1 MDLNMQLTP
10 DQQANFRTE
19 RYSILNA
26 IRWEVFL
33 GLGIPIEGKTIF
45 EPGAGIGDQTE
56 WLLEQGAKHI
66 YVNDGRK
73 ENMDT
78 IMARFGDDPRL
89 TYCLGDLE
97 KCLDT
102 PEFQFE
108 ADLVFLWGVYYHIND
123 QFGDFPIMR
132 SLSRIAPTV
141 VFEYLSCPADDT
153 TFYGYE
159 NVSTSLSQY
168 AIRPTEK
175 TMMEGLRKVCGY
187 AYLPK
192 AQMNWDDPCAPGT
205 PRRIAIGSRIPV
217 VAEGIV
223 EYR

>member
-1 MDLNMQLTP
+1 MQLTR
-10 DQQANFRTE
+10 DQQLYFRTE
-19 RYSILNA
+19 RYAILNA

-33 GLGIPIEGKTIF
+33 GLGIPLEGKTIF

-56 WLLEQGAKHI
+56 WLLNRGAGRI

-78 IMARFGDDPRL
+78 IRARFEGNPRL
-89 TYCLGDLE
+89 TYCFGDLE
-97 KCLDT
+97 TCLSGPD
-102 PEFQFE
+102 FQFT
-108 ADLVFLWGVYYHIND
+108 ADMVFLWGVYYHVND
-123 QFGDFPIMR
+123 QFGKFPIMQQ
-132 SLSRIAPTV
+132 LAKIAPMV
-141 VFEYLSCPADDT
+141 VFEYLACPDDST

-175 TMMEGLRKVCGY
+175 TMMDGLKETWGY

-192 AQMNWDDPCAPGT
+192 VQMNWEDPCAPGT
-205 PRRIAIGSRIPV
+205 PRRIAIGSRAPLDFS
-217 VAEGIV
+217 GIS
-223 EYR
+223 EYK